1 MGLRDIKL
9 NMGHTQYLAIS
20 THIEEVLVEQKS
32 LYSPV
37 KLVNSPFFLSFG
49 VMVIGPY
56 SGGAGINL
64 DQQ

>member
-1 MGLRDIKL
+1 MGLRDTKL
-9 NMGHTQYLAIS
+9 NMGHTQYLAMS

-32 LYSPV
+32 LFRPL
-37 KLVNSPFFLSFG
+37 KLVNSPFLSSR

-56 SGGAGINL
+56 RSSAGINL